1 MEEKMFAVTVYFV
14 VKEENID
21 DFDAAMKTQAVNSL
35 TREVGCHHFDV
46 CFDPSDRSRVF
57 LYELY
62 TDKAAFDDHL
72 QTAHFLNFD
81 ATVKDWLISKTAET
95 WTCWSNTLG

>member
-1 MEEKMFAVTVYFV
+1 MFAVTVTFV
-14 VKEENID
+14 VKKEHIDKFEEV
-21 DFDAAMKTQAVNSL
+21 MKTQATNSL

-62 TDKAAFDDHL
+62 TDKAAFDTHL
-72 QTAHFLNFD
+72 KTDHFLNFD
-81 ATVKDWLISKTAET
+81 ATVKDMLVSKTAET
-95 WTCWSNTLG
+95 WNRWSSSAE

>member
-1 MEEKMFAVTVYFV
+1 MFAVTVNFV
-14 VKEENID
+14 VKEEHID
-21 DFDAAMKTQAVNSL
+21 DFEEVMKAQAANSL
-35 TREVGCHHFDV
+35 TREVGCHQFDI

-62 TDKAAFDDHL
+62 TDQGAFDDHL
-72 QTAHFLNFD
+72 QTTHFLNFD

-95 WTCWSNTLG
+95 WMRLSYPSK

>member
-1 MEEKMFAVTVYFV
+1 MEELMFAVTVTFV
-14 VKEENID
+14 VKKEHID
-21 DFDAAMKTQAVNSL
+21 DFEEVMKTQAGNSL

-46 CFDPSDRSRVF
+46 CIDPSDRSRVF

-72 QTAHFLNFD
+72 QTPHFLNFD
-81 ATVKDWLISKTAET
+81 ATVKGWLISKTAES
-95 WTCWSNTLG
+95 WMRLSLSSE